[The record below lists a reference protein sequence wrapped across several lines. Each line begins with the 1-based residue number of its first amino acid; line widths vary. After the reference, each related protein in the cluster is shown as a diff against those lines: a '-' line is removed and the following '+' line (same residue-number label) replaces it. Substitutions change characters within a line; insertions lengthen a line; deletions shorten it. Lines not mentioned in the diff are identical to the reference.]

1 MADDEQPNRA
11 EGAMKYD
18 LLLTGG
24 DVLDPAGGLRGLMD
38 IGIAG
43 GKISAVAPSLPA
55 ADARRTI
62 SAKGWLV
69 TPGLVDIHAHIFVNA
84 SDMAGHTDHFC
95 RASGV
100 TTLCDAGSTG
110 SATFPGLR
118 QVIDREVRTRTRA
131 FVNLSAIGI
140 VGTARGG
147 ELSHS
152 PMPTPRAAHARSA
165 KIPTSRSASSSA
177 TGRGWSG
184 STARSRSNWRAR
196 RQIWLAA
203 CR

>member
-1 MADDEQPNRA
+1 MER
-11 EGAMKYD
+11 AMKYD
-18 LLLTGG
+18 LLLAGG

-43 GKISAVAPSLPA
+43 GKISAVAPSLSA

-62 SAKGWLV
+62 SLKGRLV

-100 TTLCDAGSTG
+100 TTLRGS
-110 SATFPGLR
+110 
-118 QVIDREVRTRTRA
+118 
-131 FVNLSAIGI
+131 
-140 VGTARGG
+140 
-147 ELSHS
+147 
-152 PMPTPRAAHARSA
+152 
-165 KIPTSRSASSSA
+165 SRF
-177 TGRGWSG
+177 
-184 STARSRSNWRAR
+184 
-196 RQIWLAA
+196 

>member
-1 MADDEQPNRA
+1 MPIGKRDGAFLNASATLLMLQQAGVGIASGAPMADDEQPNGMER
-11 EGAMKYD
+11 AMKFD
-18 LLLTGG
+18 LLLIGG

-55 ADARRTI
+55 VDARRTI
-62 SAKGWLV
+62 SVKGRLV

-110 SATFPGLR
+110 SATLPG
-118 QVIDREVRTRTRA
+118 
-131 FVNLSAIGI
+131 
-140 VGTARGG
+140 
-147 ELSHS
+147 
-152 PMPTPRAAHARSA
+152 P
-165 KIPTSRSASSSA
+165 
-177 TGRGWSG
+177 GRRI
-184 STARSRSNWRAR
+184 A
-196 RQIWLAA
+196 
-203 CR
+203 